1 MLMSGVK
8 FILKDQTTASKFETF
23 EFCYNDGIMDYVKE
37 LAGDNAFTTPQYW
50 ECERKGKDREDLP
63 EYKLKIKA
71 AICFSA

>member
-1 MLMSGVK
+1 
-8 FILKDQTTASKFETF
+8 
-23 EFCYNDGIMDYVKE
+23 MDYVKE

-71 AICFSA
+71 AICFSLKTQLKEYFHNSSFWNTAVRRKKRLEVRL